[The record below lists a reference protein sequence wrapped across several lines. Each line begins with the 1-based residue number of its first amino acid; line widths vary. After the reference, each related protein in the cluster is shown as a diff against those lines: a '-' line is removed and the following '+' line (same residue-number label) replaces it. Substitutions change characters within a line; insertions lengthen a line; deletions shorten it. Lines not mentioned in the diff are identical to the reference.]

1 MNRVLLAIGCN
12 KYDHLGPLGGAEQD
26 AQKLFELL
34 INPQIGDY
42 DPATSRILLS
52 PTADEVKDALKEIL
66 FGGCPPETLTI
77 TFAGHGGVTAGS
89 FYMATR
95 ESRPNALSATSFALA
110 DLFRMI
116 AEAGPQQAYIIIDA
130 CEAGG
135 LTADLNVILKAD
147 LIGKFGTPG
156 ISLLAT
162 AASDEGA
169 GENEE
174 GGFGTS
180 AVLACINGDVVLQ
193 DTSAVLDLVEIGRA
207 VSTRV
212 RMAGGQT
219 PVVWGLNLYGP
230 PSFCKNPHAGT
241 GNAPLKS
248 LLAAWPAPESAKE
261 IKALIANLWEPYV
274 TLTKKWDARAFVERL
289 RPAFN
294 SLRNSPEALSTFAR
308 RIADDFGAQAATAKD
323 MFREIEVRAACA
335 VALLPYLGSPEVDQ
349 EVEAMSAAVARL
361 VNSVLTDIVTSID
374 EFKFALTNDGLVEL
388 YRLPI
393 KLTRLLGW
401 AGYVFHTCVAVGEAD
416 DSARSLLANLSA
428 RLFKTYALS
437 LVSMND
443 EQAAHAAI
451 VLTAMS
457 ASGLKEEGEQLVGHL
472 FLSAIMCGGR
482 LANRFIEPDKTLA
495 YLLARHRGTLE
506 KQLDLVAQP
515 TELVAVLLRAAPLF
529 DLADEFDESLIHL
542 DHLSINA
549 YLPDNYLEFGARRIE
564 AGINATFQ
572 IGHTVWTV
580 EDIENAWPEFPQPSS
595 LAEGLAAML
604 SSLIFNDRVPWFLFP
619 SKHWKSLPDGSA
631 RGRLMN
637 KLSPAPQPA
646 SSTDAPGTAEQS
658 SAARVRATR
667 QAPLTARKRP

>member
-1 MNRVLLAIGCN
+1 MSRVLLAIGCN
-12 KYDHLGPLGGAEQD
+12 QYDHLGPLGGAEHD
-26 AQKLFELL
+26 AQQLFDLL
-34 INPQIGDY
+34 IKPQVGDY

-52 PTADEVKDALKEIL
+52 PTADEVKGALKEIL
-66 FGGCPPETLTI
+66 FGGYTPETLTI

-116 AEAGPQQAYIIIDA
+116 AEAAPQQTYIIIDA

-169 GENEE
+169 GENEK

-180 AVLACINGDVVLQ
+180 AVLACITGDVVLQ

-212 RMAGGQT
+212 SKAGGQT

-248 LLAAWPAPESAKE
+248 LLAAWPEPESAE
-261 IKALIANLWEPYV
+261 QIRALIPNLWEPYV
-274 TLTKKWDARAFVERL
+274 TLPKKWNARAFVERL
-289 RPAFN
+289 APAFN
-294 SLRNSPEALSTFAR
+294 SLKNSPQALSTFAR
-308 RIADDFGAQAATAKD
+308 RTADDFGAQAATAKD
-323 MFREIEVRAACA
+323 RFREIEVRAACA
-335 VALLPYLGSPEVDQ
+335 VALLPYVESREVA
-349 EVEAMSAAVARL
+349 EEIEAMSMSVARL
-361 VNSVLTDIVTSID
+361 VESVLTDVVASLD
-374 EFKFALTNDGLVEL
+374 EFEFALTNDGLVEL

-393 KLTRLLGW
+393 KLTRLFGW
-401 AGYVFHTCVAVGEAD
+401 AGYVFHTHVAAGEAP
-416 DSARSLLANLSA
+416 DSARSLLAELSV

-457 ASGLKEEGEQLVGHL
+457 ASGLKEEGEQLIGHL
-472 FLSAIMCGGR
+472 FSSAVLCGGR
-482 LANRFIEPDKTLA
+482 VASRFIEPDKTLP
-495 YLLARHRGTLE
+495 YLLARHRGLLE
-506 KQLDLVAQP
+506 KRLDLVAQP

-529 DLADEFDESLIHL
+529 NLADEFDGSLILL

-549 YLPDNYLEFGARRIE
+549 YLPEAYLDFGAERIE
-564 AGINATFQ
+564 AGVNATFQ
-572 IGHTVWTV
+572 IGHTVWTI
-580 EDIENAWPEFPQPSS
+580 EDIEKAWPEFAQPGS

-619 SKHWKSLPDGSA
+619 WKQA
-631 RGRLMN
+631 ER
-637 KLSPAPQPA
+637 
-646 SSTDAPGTAEQS
+646 TA
-658 SAARVRATR
+658 
-667 QAPLTARKRP
+667 